1 MDGMGVMI
9 RQLSGNQD
17 AIEIY
22 NSCLNKTIKQITLD
36 DNKLKFVFDDD
47 STMAMLDNGQ
57 SCCEFRYMQ
66 TDDDLNYFIGAKFLG
81 AQIKDAPDI
90 EDESGEC
97 HEVQF
102 LEILTDKGSFVMANH
117 NEHNGYYGGFYI
129 DIIKI

>member
-1 MDGMGVMI
+1 MDGIGVMI

-17 AIEIY
+17 AVEIY
-22 NSCLNKTIKQITLD
+22 QSCLNKTIKQITLD
-36 DNKLKFVFDDD
+36 DNELKFVFDDN
-47 STMAMLDNGQ
+47 STMAILDSGQ
-57 SCCEFRYMQ
+57 SCCEYRYMQ
-66 TDDDLNYFIGAKFLG
+66 TDDDLDYFNGSKFLG
-81 AQIKDAPDI
+81 AKIKDAPDI
-90 EDESGEC
+90 EDEIGEC